1 MHQHNPHRLK
11 PEMFHVIKVL
21 AARRVA
27 MQDVA
32 TVVAAIQVVATV
44 VAATVVA
51 VARLVNNFG

>member
-1 MHQHNPHRLK
+1 
-11 PEMFHVIKVL
+11 MFHVIKVL

-32 TVVAAIQVVATV
+32 TVVAAKQVVATV
-44 VAATVVA
+44 VAATMVA